1 MQVNVHI
8 SNDALEKLKK
18 HPMISIFLLTQTIFK
33 TWTLSYDGI
42 ILASSES
49 AEQILIWCDLNGFDS
64 SKIKLDHSLFD
75 WYMERLHS

>member
-18 HPMISIFLLTQTIFK
+18 HHMIGNFLLIK
-33 TWTLSYDGI
+33 TTFRMWTLSYDGT
-42 ILASSES
+42 ILASGES
-49 AEQILIWCDLNGFDS
+49 AEQILMWCDLNGFDS
-64 SKIKLDHSLFD
+64 SKIKPDHSLFD